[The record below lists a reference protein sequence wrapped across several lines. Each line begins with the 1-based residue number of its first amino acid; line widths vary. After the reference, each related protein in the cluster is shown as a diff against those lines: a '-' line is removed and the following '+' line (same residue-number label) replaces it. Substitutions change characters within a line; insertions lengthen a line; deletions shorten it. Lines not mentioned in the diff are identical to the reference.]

1 MDSFKNTIESAM
13 VSVGKEVAAKVSDST
28 ILGLGSGSAVAKFAK
43 ALGDRVKSG
52 ELHNVRIVP
61 SSMQAWLMAKEH
73 SLALYSDSAHC
84 PASLDLAVDGAD
96 QVSLETRAMIKG
108 GGGAL
113 LREKIILSSSNESL
127 ILIDSSK
134 VVAKLERT
142 VPIEVTQFAFET
154 VQEVLRK
161 SFHANPSLRKLE
173 KGYPFFTESG
183 NLILDCIF
191 EKGINE
197 PKELERSIK
206 SIPGVVEAGIFTCR
220 VDKFYVGNEEGKLVT
235 Y

>member
-1 MDSFKNTIESAM
+1 MIESSMAK
-13 VSVGKEVAAKVSDST
+13 VGKEVAAKVNNST
-28 ILGLGSGSAVAKFAK
+28 VLGLGSGSAVAKFAK

-52 ELHNVRIVP
+52 ELHDVKVVP
-61 SSMQAWLMAKEH
+61 SSMQAWLLIKEN
-73 SLALYSDSAHC
+73 SLALYSDSHC
-84 PASLDLAVDGAD
+84 PASVDLAVDGAD

-134 VVAKLERT
+134 VVTKLERS

-154 VQEVLRK
+154 VQEVLKK
-161 SFHANPSLRKLE
+161 SFHASPSLRKLE
-173 KGYPFFTESG
+173 KGYPYFTESG
-183 NLILDCIF
+183 NLIFDCTF
-191 EKGINE
+191 ENGINE
-197 PKELERSIK
+197 PKDLERSIK

-220 VDKFYVGNEEGKLVT
+220 IDKFYVGSEEGKLVT